1 MIFGYPYLEK
11 QNMAGRQTQIGR
23 SMISLWSNTLIEDIQ
38 ANHGWLLKS
47 ISMKL
52 ITFILGWWSFLSWRI
67 YNQWVDI
74 LGIYNYIYI
83 YIYIY
88 ICMCTP
94 SVIPSIWIWMHLE
107 KEVCTTRKPKPTYS
121 ITRYLN
127 PLGLWWAYILIVP
140 TWLLVVFSSSY
151 HHHFL
156 TDIKE
161 PHIFSVVPVTGTVYI
176 YITTVAFT
184 PR

>member
-83 YIYIY
+83 IYIHMY
-88 ICMCTP
+88 VYTQCYSFHMDLNASWERGMYHPKTKAHILHHK
-94 SVIPSIWIWMHLE
+94 VLESI
-107 KEVCTTRKPKPTYS
+107 
-121 ITRYLN
+121 
-127 PLGLWWAYILIVP
+127 GLMMGLHPHCSHMVVGGVFF
-140 TWLLVVFSSSY
+140 LLSSPFSY
-151 HHHFL
+151 W
-156 TDIKE
+156 
-161 PHIFSVVPVTGTVYI
+161 Y
-176 YITTVAFT
+176 
-184 PR
+184 